1 MVYETLLQH
10 IIRYHFFW
18 HDTFASRGWSTAD
31 FSTGS
36 SGRNENL
43 ATMTT
48 LDSSRL
54 QSFIEVMWL
63 GRHGKGTTGSRL
75 GHAVSAFAFCGL
87 NRCKM
92 QPWKIRIYLVVIV
105 YSNNVS
111 IIYIYN
117 QL

>member
-1 MVYETLLQH
+1 MVYETVLQH
-10 IIRYHFFW
+10 IIRYNCFW

-31 FSTGS
+31 FSTVS

-63 GRHGKGTTGSRL
+63 GRHGKGSEITTGSRCF
-75 GHAVSAFAFCGL
+75 GFCFL
-87 NRCKM
+87 WVESM
-92 QPWKIRIYLVVIV
+92 QDAAMEDPDIL
-105 YSNNVS
+105 SCNS
-111 IIYIYN
+111 L
-117 QL
+117 Q